1 MSAPFSRL
9 QLAAALLEYDNDPTN
24 PDAPYRSAHESAL
37 FAHLR
42 RDVRPTAVAAQR
54 RSTNQMGV
62 SLPSEGASGGGG
74 RESILDSRRSRG
86 STFALRNPFGADDYY
101 EEEDEHEEEHEPE
114 QERVQEMDL
123 TSWGLEAFISKE
135 NATKDK
141 GKWKETNP
149 YPLSSV
155 SSHIPHQTSPT
166 TGFAPRPR
174 PTRSMSVG
182 DFERLL
188 PSEDIRR
195 KSIASPLDLADL
207 DASLSTPFQR
217 HRAASFALDNDFQ
230 VPSTSQNIPF
240 PSKSIRS
247 PSPPPEEDHR
257 TYSTPSLK
265 EEGGLRGR
273 TASNGSMTSHFL
285 EDDNPFALQPPSRS
299 SKFDPKAAAHARTAS
314 NVSMGSRM
322 LLEND
327 GASVMTKHTGQNRY
341 STTIDLLRPK
351 VLVMP
356 SPLQPLSSDPQPE
369 PDPIRDGFH
378 LSTDGP
384 PLPPGARSA
393 RDRKASSVFL
403 DAVPI
408 ASNSFTPNP
417 RMNLSTSQMIFRNT
431 LKVDGERDPTYADI
445 DRDIPRATEEGQ
457 QVFLDPPPDDAT
469 PGIPAED
476 AYPPGRPAGKLY
488 GKSLIDDLEN
498 RKAVMRKKQRVF
510 KGDDRPSMMAR
521 GPVKRSSTLID
532 PATLSGDRPPTQR
545 MSSYLSDRSRPESI
559 GTKPLLSFEGEKTPQ
574 GLPPVKLSPNAKM
587 PNARTVFGVDTLW
600 EREMAKLKQIEA
612 QEKLEAEERERR
624 EAMTTNKGK
633 KKKGKYKDAP
643 TPYEQSEVSDTRRS
657 PLPSPSPI
665 IPTSPPVLPVVSPAI
680 HGPPPVV
687 DDDSDS
693 EASNNGVQWSAAKKE
708 VQGWYEDSSDEDGP
722 LRITGVGPRYR
733 RSQASSGKPT
743 PSQFAKPTLD
753 SDSEDDLPL
762 SATITR
768 AVARQTQL
776 KPDSDS
782 EEENKPLSVLLRK
795 SQSVNSLPPKIDFDR
810 AQPTGGDD
818 EDEDDKPLGL
828 RASHVAPSSVAHSS
842 APGGGDDDDRPL
854 AFHPE
859 QQRRT
864 QYQMM
869 AQHQQQQQMLMQAQQ
884 MHNSMFF
891 NPPMM
896 GSQFFGPPM
905 GPPMNSMIMQPPMQ
919 IPSPPPMQDPTKFGR
934 VDRWRRDVVVEG
946 E

>member
-1 MSAPFSRL
+1 MMSAAFSRL

-42 RDVRPTAVAAQR
+42 RNVRPSAVAAQR
-54 RSTNQMGV
+54 RSTNHIGV
-62 SLPSEGASGGGG
+62 SLPSEGASGGG
-74 RESILDSRRSRG
+74 RESVLDGRRSRG

-101 EEEDEHEEEHEPE
+101 EEEEHEEEHENGQE
-114 QERVQEMDL
+114 QAQENLEMDL

-135 NATKDK
+135 KTLKDK
-141 GKWKETNP
+141 GKGKETNL

-166 TGFAPRPR
+166 AGFVPRPR
-174 PTRSMSVG
+174 PTRSLSVG
-182 DFERLL
+182 DFDHFI
-188 PSEDIRR
+188 PSEDTRR

-207 DASLSTPFQR
+207 DASPSVPFQR
-217 HRAASFALDNDFQ
+217 HRAASFALDNEI
-230 VPSTSQNIPF
+230 PSTSQNIPF

-247 PSPPPEEDHR
+247 PSPPPEEDLR
-257 TYSTPSLK
+257 AYSTPSLK
-265 EEGGLRGR
+265 EDGGLRER
-273 TASNGSMTSHFL
+273 TASNGSMTSRFL

-299 SKFDPKAAAHARTAS
+299 SKFDPKAAAHARTTS
-314 NVSMGSRM
+314 NASMGSRM

-327 GASVMTKHTGQNRY
+327 GASVMTKQTGQNRY
-341 STTIDLLRPK
+341 STTIDLLRPR

-356 SPLQPLSSDPQPE
+356 SPLQPLSSDPQLE

-417 RMNLSTSQMIFRNT
+417 RMNLSASQMIFRNT
-431 LKVDGERDPTYADI
+431 LKVDGERDPTYVDF
-445 DRDIPRATEEGQ
+445 DRELPRATEEGQ
-457 QVFLDPPPDDAT
+457 QVFLDPPSDDVT

-498 RKAVMRKKQRVF
+498 RKAVMRSKQRVF

-532 PATLSGDRPPTQR
+532 PAALSGDRPATQR
-545 MSSYLSDRSRPESI
+545 MSSYLSDRSRPESM
-559 GTKPLLSFEGEKTPQ
+559 GPKPLLNFEGEKTPQ
-574 GLPPVKLSPNAKM
+574 GLPPVKLNPNAKM

-600 EREMAKLKQIEA
+600 EKEMAKLKQIEA

-624 EAMTTNKGK
+624 EAMATNKK
-633 KKKGKYKDAP
+633 KKKGKDKDVP
-643 TPYEQSEVSDTRRS
+643 TPYEQSEVSDTKS
-657 PLPSPSPI
+657 PLPSPSPVI
-665 IPTSPPVLPVVSPAI
+665 STSPPVLPVLSPAI
-680 HGPPPVV
+680 HGPPPVI
-687 DDDSDS
+687 DDDSES
-693 EASNNGVQWSAAKKE
+693 EASDHVVQRLAAKKD
-708 VQGWYEDSSDEDGP
+708 VQGWYEDSSDEEGP
-722 LRITGVGPRYR
+722 LRTTGVGPRYR
-733 RSQASSGKPT
+733 RSQASSGKPA
-743 PSQFAKPTLD
+743 PQFTKPTPD

-762 SATITR
+762 SATINR
-768 AVARQTQL
+768 AAARLTHL
-776 KPDSDS
+776 KPDSGS
-782 EEENKPLSVLLRK
+782 EEENEPLSVLLRK
-795 SQSVNSLPPKIDFDR
+795 SQSVNSLLPKIDFDR
-810 AQPTGGDD
+810 AQPAGD
-818 EDEDDKPLGL
+818 EDEDDRPLGL

-842 APGGGDDDDRPL
+842 MPEGGDDDDRPL

-869 AQHQQQQQMLMQAQQ
+869 AQQQMLIQAQHMQ
-884 MHNSMFF
+884 NGMFF
-891 NPPMM
+891 NPSMM
-896 GSQFFGPPM
+896 GSQFFGPPVAAM
-905 GPPMNSMIMQPPMQ
+905 NPMMMQPPMQ

-934 VDRWRRDVVVEG
+934 VDRWRRDVAVEG

>member
-42 RDVRPTAVAAQR
+42 RNVRPSAVATQR
-54 RSTNQMGV
+54 RSTTQGV
-62 SLPSEGASGGGG
+62 SLPSEGASGGG
-74 RESILDSRRSRG
+74 RESVLDGRRSRG

-101 EEEDEHEEEHEPE
+101 EEEEELEEENGRE
-114 QERVQEMDL
+114 QEQAPEMDL
-123 TSWGLEAFISKE
+123 TSWGLEAFISKDKSS
-135 NATKDK
+135 KDK
-141 GKWKETNP
+141 GKGKETNL

-155 SSHIPHQTSPT
+155 SSHIPHQTSPI
-166 TGFAPRPR
+166 TGFTPRPR

-182 DFERLL
+182 DFDHLI
-188 PSEDIRR
+188 PSEDTRR
-195 KSIASPLDLADL
+195 KSIGSPLDLADL
-207 DASLSTPFQR
+207 DASLSAPFQR
-217 HRAASFALDNDFQ
+217 HRAASFAFDNDFQ
-230 VPSTSQNIPF
+230 APSTSQNIPF
-240 PSKSIRS
+240 PSKSIHS

-265 EEGGLRGR
+265 EDGGLRGR
-273 TASNGSMTSHFL
+273 TASNGSMTSRFL

-299 SKFDPKAAAHARTAS
+299 SKFDPKAAAHARTTSNAS
-314 NVSMGSRM
+314 FGSRM

-327 GASVMTKHTGQNRY
+327 GASVMTKQTGQNRY
-341 STTIDLLRPK
+341 STTMDLLRPK
-351 VLVMP
+351 VLIMP

-369 PDPIRDGFH
+369 ADPIRDGFH

-393 RDRKASSVFL
+393 RDRKATSVFL

-445 DRDIPRATEEGQ
+445 DRDLPRATEEGQ
-457 QVFLDPPPDDAT
+457 QVFLDPPPEDVI
-469 PGIPAED
+469 PIPAED
-476 AYPPGRPAGKLY
+476 DYPPGRPAGKLY
-488 GKSLIDDLEN
+488 GKSLIDDLES
-498 RKAVMRKKQRVF
+498 RKAVMRSKQRVF

-532 PATLSGDRPPTQR
+532 PATFSGERPPTQR
-545 MSSYLSDRSRPESI
+545 KSSYLSDRSRPESM
-559 GTKPLLSFEGEKTPQ
+559 GPKPLLSFEGEKTPQ
-574 GLPPVKLSPNAKM
+574 GLPPVKLNPNAKM

-612 QEKLEAEERERR
+612 QEKLDAEERERR
-624 EAMTTNKGK
+624 EAMTTDKKK
-633 KKKGKYKDAP
+633 KKKGKDRDAP
-643 TPYEQSEVSDTRRS
+643 TPYEQSELSDTRS
-657 PLPSPSPI
+657 PLLPPSPI
-665 IPTSPPVLPVVSPAI
+665 ISTSPPVLPAVSPAI

-687 DDDSDS
+687 DDDSES
-693 EASNNGVQWSAAKKE
+693 EASDHGVQRPTAKKE
-708 VQGWYEDSSDEDGP
+708 VQAWYEDSSDEDGP

-733 RSQASSGKPT
+733 RSHASSGKPA
-743 PSQFAKPTLD
+743 PPQFAKHAPD

-762 SATITR
+762 SATINR
-768 AVARQTQL
+768 AAVRMTHL
-776 KPDSDS
+776 KADSDS

-795 SQSVNSLPPKIDFDR
+795 SQSINSLLPKVDFDR
-810 AQPTGGDD
+810 AQPTGDDD

-828 RASHVAPSSVAHSS
+828 RASHIAPSSVAHSS
-842 APGGGDDDDRPL
+842 IPGGGDDDDRPL

-896 GSQFFGPPM
+896 GSQFFGPPLA
-905 GPPMNSMIMQPPMQ
+905 PPMNPMMMQPPMQ

-934 VDRWRRDVVVEG
+934 VDRWRRDVAVEG